1 MCTLYVD
8 TYTGLLFLVICKV
21 LAVWLYIYRCPNSP
35 IYPSPHHTYTQLKVS
50 DHGTPSR
57 STEHVM
63 LMRVTRNSLAP
74 RLFRVLPR
82 QPSTAALDDLEADR
96 HAYTTTSGNGTPS
109 GADSFLEYHV
119 TVNESDPVSTALLR
133 VKPYTIRGFD
143 TAHGPSTADY
153 LLTADEQQGEPLP
166 DVIYTLENH
175 KKQLVISGVG
185 ARCSN
190 GDVSWLWWWR
200 W

>member
-1 MCTLYVD
+1 
-8 TYTGLLFLVICKV
+8 
-21 LAVWLYIYRCPNSP
+21 
-35 IYPSPHHTYTQLKVS
+35 
-50 DHGTPSR
+50 
-57 STEHVM
+57 
-63 LMRVTRNSLAP
+63 MRVTRNSLAP

-143 TAHGPSTADY
+143 TAHGPSTAEY
-153 LLTADEQQGEPLP
+153 LMTADEQQGEPLP

-185 ARCSN
+185 ARCGN
-190 GDVSWLWWWR
+190 GGGCGCGGGGGGGGACITLNRLYFQENGTHVYIPYI
-200 W
+200 